1 MRSMISTLLVA
12 GFALLAGRASANC
25 ICLNRGVEVVE
36 GNTACIKT
44 ANGGRMALCEKN
56 LNVTNWKF
64 LGEECPTA
72 QAPDEDNRDAVKLD
86 QAAN

>member
-1 MRSMISTLLVA
+1 MRNVCKASLVA
-12 GFALLAGRASANC
+12 VLAAWTGTASADC

-44 ANGGRMALCEKN
+44 SNGGRMALCEKN

-64 LGEECPTA
+64 LEEECPVA
-72 QAPDEDNRDAVKLD
+72 LRPDDTAVKVAQVID
-86 QAAN
+86 